1 MQRECVCDRE
11 FDIHTYIYLERE
23 IMWEREYE
31 RENVGER
38 MRENAG
44 RETMRGEKQ
53 CGERDN
59 AGRETMR
66 GERQCERMRGER
78 ECGERKN
85 AR

>member
-44 RETMRGEKQ
+44 RETMRGERQ
-53 CGERDN
+53 CGER
-59 AGRETMR
+59 
-66 GERQCERMRGER
+66 ERQCERMRGER

-85 AR
+85 VRA